1 MTTKNQWTIDP
12 AHSEIAFKVKHL
24 MISNVRGKFT
34 EFDAD
39 IQVLGD
45 DFSTAEVDLWINAAS
60 ITTNDEKRDE
70 HLRSADFF
78 DVENFK
84 EISFLSTVVE
94 KTSKENIYNLV
105 GELTMKG
112 ITREVRLEVDF
123 GGIMK
128 DPWGNEKAGFS
139 VHGKI
144 NRKDWGL
151 MWNATL
157 ETGGVLVSDEISI
170 SCEIQLIRSQKTPRA
185 TALEAAETA
194 TETKSE
200 TNLESTEPVAL

>member
-1 MTTKNQWTIDP
+1 MTTKTKWTVDP
-12 AHSEIAFKVKHL
+12 QHSEIGFKVKHL
-24 MISNVRGKFT
+24 MISNVKGKFT

-39 IQVLGD
+39 IQADD
-45 DFSTAEVDLWINAAS
+45 DFSSAEVDLWINAAS

-70 HLRSADFF
+70 HLRSVDFF
-78 DVENFK
+78 DVENYK
-84 EISFLSTVVE
+84 EIRFISSLVE

-105 GELTMKG
+105 GELTMKD

-170 SCEIQLIRSQKTPRA
+170 SCEMQLVKTKKTAKA
-185 TALEAAETA
+185 TQLEA
-194 TETKSE
+194 TETTGGTEEE
-200 TNLESTEPVAL
+200 TAADAITS

>member
-170 SCEIQLIRSQKTPRA
+170 SCEIQLIRSQRKLRA

-194 TETKSE
+194 TETSSE
-200 TNLESTEPVAL
+200 TNLESTEPIAL